1 MKTGTIKHFE
11 YVGKATPFIDN
22 NTGEEVILDKYKV
35 TLADGITWTF
45 NCSGDWKYPIGSEIQ
60 FAVANE
66 QFKFGKQVKL
76 MAKNIQKPKEFLK
89 ANTRSINTNDSIL
102 LQVCYKEN
110 MQAFGKEN
118 EAIVIPTSIR
128 HFNELKEFL
137 NSL

>member
-45 NCSGDWKYPIGSEIQ
+45 NCSGDWKYPIGSQIQ

-76 MAKNIQKPKEFLK
+76 MAKNIQKRF
-89 ANTRSINTNDSIL
+89 
-102 LQVCYKEN
+102 
-110 MQAFGKEN
+110 
-118 EAIVIPTSIR
+118 
-128 HFNELKEFL
+128 
-137 NSL
+137 